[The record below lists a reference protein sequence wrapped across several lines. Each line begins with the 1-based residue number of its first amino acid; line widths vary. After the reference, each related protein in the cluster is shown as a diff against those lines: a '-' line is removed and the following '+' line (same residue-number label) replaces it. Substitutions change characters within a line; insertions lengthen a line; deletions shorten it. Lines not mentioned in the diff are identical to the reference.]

1 MLAGHAD
8 GHVPDGL
15 QGGLSSAKSFPSAFS
30 FFCSIYRDLLWDLP
44 VCALLFGCQQ
54 DCFKSWSWVKNCIWC
69 YKNRSFSMKFV
80 KTHTLSYKAEENT
93 TSTAPFKPSSLDSK
107 CNIWKKLIRWQLF
120 SIKMQIYTAVSVE
133 TPSIIVMINTH
144 CANVTDSQCRK

>member
-1 MLAGHAD
+1 MGTSPM
-8 GHVPDGL
+8 GCRVGSVL
-15 QGGLSSAKSFPSAFS
+15 QKAFLLHFHFSAQSTETFCEIFQFALSSSVANKTALNL
-30 FFCSIYRDLLWDLP
+30 DLGSKIAYDATKIDL
-44 VCALLFGCQQ
+44 
-54 DCFKSWSWVKNCIWC
+54 FKLSLK
-69 YKNRSFSMKFV
+69 

-144 CANVTDSQCRK
+144 CANVTNSQCRK